1 MGSKS
6 RAKWTKMARNRPKG
20 SLLSRKKRKKRQT
33 VLTQEIPPQIPG
45 PVADQNLDDS
55 ETILGRDSEIG
66 SASDDNRR
74 TFESFS
80 LSGFSR
86 KVADQNLDDLINETD
101 SEDDDDEPRAKKS
114 ESKKFPDQLMEMEDG
129 EVVDLSAAHETDSED
144 DDEIDSAPYVLLTK
158 LRDKLRKYV
167 RLFDEETQR
176 SEIMRKKLKFYYEK
190 FNDEK
195 KKVGELE
202 KQKASSKIEE
212 PKPNFE
218 EAE

>member
-1 MGSKS
+1 
-6 RAKWTKMARNRPKG
+6 
-20 SLLSRKKRKKRQT
+20 
-33 VLTQEIPPQIPG
+33 
-45 PVADQNLDDS
+45 
-55 ETILGRDSEIG
+55 
-66 SASDDNRR
+66 
-74 TFESFS
+74 
-80 LSGFSR
+80 
-86 KVADQNLDDLINETD
+86 LDDLINETD

-144 DDEIDSAPYVLLTK
+144 DDEIDSAPDSEDDDEIDSAPYVLLTK

-195 KKVGELE
+195 V
-202 KQKASSKIEE
+202 KILL
-212 PKPNFE
+212 
-218 EAE
+218 

>member
-1 MGSKS
+1 LSLFPFHSRGKVKNLVKS
-6 RAKWTKMARNRPKG
+6 NYK
-20 SLLSRKKRKKRQT
+20 SS
-33 VLTQEIPPQIPG
+33 
-45 PVADQNLDDS
+45 
-55 ETILGRDSEIG
+55 IL
-66 SASDDNRR
+66 
-74 TFESFS
+74 
-80 LSGFSR
+80 
-86 KVADQNLDDLINETD
+86 VADQNLDDLINETD

-144 DDEIDSAPYVLLTK
+144 DDEIDSAPDSEDDDEIDSAPYVLLRK

-195 KKVGELE
+195 V
-202 KQKASSKIEE
+202 KILL
-212 PKPNFE
+212 
-218 EAE
+218 

>member
-1 MGSKS
+1 
-6 RAKWTKMARNRPKG
+6 
-20 SLLSRKKRKKRQT
+20 
-33 VLTQEIPPQIPG
+33 
-45 PVADQNLDDS
+45 
-55 ETILGRDSEIG
+55 
-66 SASDDNRR
+66 
-74 TFESFS
+74 
-80 LSGFSR
+80 
-86 KVADQNLDDLINETD
+86 LDDLINETD

-176 SEIMRKKLKFYYEK
+176 SELMRKKLKFYYEK

-195 KKVGELE
+195 V
-202 KQKASSKIEE
+202 KILL
-212 PKPNFE
+212 
-218 EAE
+218 

>member
-1 MGSKS
+1 LSLFPFHSRGKVKNLVKS
-6 RAKWTKMARNRPKG
+6 NYK
-20 SLLSRKKRKKRQT
+20 SS
-33 VLTQEIPPQIPG
+33 
-45 PVADQNLDDS
+45 
-55 ETILGRDSEIG
+55 IL
-66 SASDDNRR
+66 
-74 TFESFS
+74 
-80 LSGFSR
+80 
-86 KVADQNLDDLINETD
+86 VADQNLDDLINETD

-144 DDEIDSAPYVLLTK
+144 DDEIDSAPDSEDDDEIDSAPYVLLTK

-195 KKVGELE
+195 V
-202 KQKASSKIEE
+202 KILL
-212 PKPNFE
+212 
-218 EAE
+218 

>member
-1 MGSKS
+1 
-6 RAKWTKMARNRPKG
+6 
-20 SLLSRKKRKKRQT
+20 
-33 VLTQEIPPQIPG
+33 
-45 PVADQNLDDS
+45 
-55 ETILGRDSEIG
+55 
-66 SASDDNRR
+66 
-74 TFESFS
+74 
-80 LSGFSR
+80 
-86 KVADQNLDDLINETD
+86 LDDLINETD

-144 DDEIDSAPYVLLTK
+144 DDEIDSAPDSEDDDEIDSAPDSEDDDEIDSAPYVLLTK

-195 KKVGELE
+195 V
-202 KQKASSKIEE
+202 KILL
-212 PKPNFE
+212 
-218 EAE
+218 

>member
-1 MGSKS
+1 LSPFPFHSRGKVKNLVKS
-6 RAKWTKMARNRPKG
+6 NYK
-20 SLLSRKKRKKRQT
+20 SS
-33 VLTQEIPPQIPG
+33 
-45 PVADQNLDDS
+45 
-55 ETILGRDSEIG
+55 IL
-66 SASDDNRR
+66 
-74 TFESFS
+74 
-80 LSGFSR
+80 
-86 KVADQNLDDLINETD
+86 VADQNLDDLINETD

-144 DDEIDSAPYVLLTK
+144 DDEIDSAPDSEDDDEIDSAPDSEDDDEIDSAPDSEDDDEIDSAPYVLLRK

-195 KKVGELE
+195 V
-202 KQKASSKIEE
+202 KILL
-212 PKPNFE
+212 
-218 EAE
+218 

>member
-1 MGSKS
+1 MSLFPFHSRGKVKNLVKS
-6 RAKWTKMARNRPKG
+6 NYK
-20 SLLSRKKRKKRQT
+20 SS
-33 VLTQEIPPQIPG
+33 
-45 PVADQNLDDS
+45 
-55 ETILGRDSEIG
+55 IL
-66 SASDDNRR
+66 
-74 TFESFS
+74 
-80 LSGFSR
+80 
-86 KVADQNLDDLINETD
+86 VADQNLDDLINETD

-144 DDEIDSAPYVLLTK
+144 DDEIDSAPDSEDDDAIDSAPDVLLWK

-195 KKVGELE
+195 V
-202 KQKASSKIEE
+202 KILL
-212 PKPNFE
+212 
-218 EAE
+218 